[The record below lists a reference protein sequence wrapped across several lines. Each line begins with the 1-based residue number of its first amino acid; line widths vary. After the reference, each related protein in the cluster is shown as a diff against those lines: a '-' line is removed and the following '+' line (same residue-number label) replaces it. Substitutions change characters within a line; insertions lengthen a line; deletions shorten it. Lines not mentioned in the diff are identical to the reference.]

1 MEKNKNF
8 ITIIIIL
15 TILTVAIATGIK
27 VYTAHIDN
35 IYKVTT
41 KKICE
46 ATRNCYL
53 DNKCEG
59 NSIKIDT
66 LISNNYLEKLVDP
79 KTKEYI
85 DGNILVRYE
94 SGICSVDIK

>member
-8 ITIIIIL
+8 IAIIIIIL
-15 TILTVAIATGIK
+15 TIAFATGLK
-27 VYTAHIDN
+27 VYNNHINN
-35 IYKVTT
+35 IYEVIN

-46 ATRNCYL
+46 SASKCYL

-59 NSIKIDT
+59 NSVKIRD
-66 LISNNYLEKLVDP
+66 LIDNNYLEKQIDP

-85 DGNILVRYE
+85 NEDIIVNYNNGN
-94 SGICSVDIK
+94 CQVDIK